1 MKKIYFYFA
10 LLLFSITSFHAAAQT
25 TPAALTKK
33 QVNEWYEKKE
43 WLAGMPLQPHK
54 SINKTVFARQYQ
66 LNKNYWDK
74 AFAFL
79 KEHDLSTMAPGRYTI
94 DSNNVFAI
102 ITENPTKDF
111 DSAKWESHRNY
122 IDLHLVISGEEKI
135 GAADMTKLTVTMP
148 YDASKDLINYSVDG
162 NFYTAVSGTFFLF
175 FLSDAH
181 RPGITTNGN
190 KPDKKIVIK
199 IRYAE

>member
-1 MKKIYFYFA
+1 MKKISVYFIM
-10 LLLFSITSFHAAAQT
+10 LLLSVASLHAAAQI
-25 TPAALTKK
+25 TPTALTKK
-33 QVNEWYEKKE
+33 QVNDWFQKRE
-43 WLAGMPLQPHK
+43 WLAGLPLQPHA

-79 KEHDLSTMAPGRYTI
+79 KEHDLATMAAGRYAI
-94 DSNNVFAI
+94 DGDNVYAI
-102 ITENPTKDF
+102 ITENPTKVV

-122 IDLHLVISGEEKI
+122 IDLHLVIAGEEKI
-135 GAADMTKLTVTMP
+135 GVADITKLTVTMP
-148 YDASKDLINYSVDG
+148 YDVTKDLMNYSGDG
-162 NFYTAVSGTFFLF
+162 NFYTAVPGTFFLF
-175 FLSDAH
+175 FPLDAH
-181 RPGITTNGN
+181 RPNITTGGN